1 MFAVKAVLDHKENFH
16 LVDIGLRG
24 ITKIELLDGHAFF
37 SAIKFASTSYNN
49 EVKLFIYFHFF

>member
-1 MFAVKAVLDHKENFH
+1 VKAVLDHKDSFH

-24 ITKIELLDGHAFF
+24 VTKIELLDGHAFF

-49 EVKLFIYFHFF
+49 EVFLRKIH